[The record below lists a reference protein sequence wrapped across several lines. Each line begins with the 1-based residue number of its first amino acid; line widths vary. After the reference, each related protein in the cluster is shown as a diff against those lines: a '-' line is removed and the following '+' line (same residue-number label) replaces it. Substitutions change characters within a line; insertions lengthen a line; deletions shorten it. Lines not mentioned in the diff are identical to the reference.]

1 MTAPP
6 GGTSRGTHGREREPA
21 SPQRRAIR
29 CKKHV
34 GIAPAIQIVNF
45 LTLPPDGLGK

>member
-21 SPQRRAIR
+21 SQRRAVR

-45 LTLPPDGLGK
+45 LTLPPAGLAK

>member
-21 SPQRRAIR
+21 SPHRASR
-29 CKKHV
+29 CKKRV

-45 LTLPPDGLGK
+45 LTLPPDGLAK